1 MLKLIN
7 VTFTPLRVSGNVP
20 KGTTILEAAR
30 MMGLSMEGPC
40 NGAGTC
46 GKDLVQVRRE
56 GRLETVLACKTIL
69 TEDIEVIVPSNDNKG
84 VRIVEDF
91 YREKEHRYS
100 INPAVRKSL
109 NISCEGSASTSVFI
123 DDHLIAL
130 EDGDTSSKTF
140 GVAVD
145 IGTTTIASS
154 LVNLKTGEVAARSS
168 VLNPLVYYG
177 HDVMSRI
184 RYSTSGKNGLSRMHR
199 ELISAIN
206 LLIDV
211 LSKDSGIPV
220 DQVYLLLAAGNTTMQ
235 HIFLN
240 KEIAGIGEYPY
251 TAQILDRYT
260 TTADELGIDICKSAQ
275 VSVFPSISA
284 YVGGDIVS
292 GLVAVNIQKEDSPAL
307 FIDIGTNGEM
317 ALITGNGIIAT
328 SCAAGPCFEG
338 MTISSG
344 MRAGIGAIESV
355 SLRDGVMLEVIGEG
369 TPRGICGSGLLDLV
383 SEMIRT
389 GVVNSRGRLQGPD
402 NTELSD
408 LYRERLF
415 QKDGKRHFRLSE
427 EVTVSQEDI
436 RQVQLARAAIRT
448 GVEFLLSEGG
458 IRYEDVKTVIIA
470 GGFGY
475 HISRESLVTVGLI
488 PVFPNAKLSFVGNS
502 SLEGGKMGL
511 LDKDVLDRSTGLAR
525 GAKVIELANVDGFE
539 KRFVREMNFA

>member
-1 MLKLIN
+1 MSDLVN
-7 VTFTPLRVSGNVP
+7 VTFNLMRSSGSVP
-20 KGTTILEAAR
+20 SGTSILEAAR
-30 MMGLSMEGPC
+30 ILGIAMEGPC

-46 GKDLVQVRRE
+46 GKDLVQIRRE
-56 GRLETVLACKTIL
+56 GRLETVLACKTLL
-69 TEDIEVIVPSNDNKG
+69 TEDTEVIVPSHDSKG

-91 YREKEHRYS
+91 YREGEHRYS
-100 INPAVRKSL
+100 INPSVKKSL
-109 NISCEGSASTSVFI
+109 NISCEGSASTSVLI
-123 DDHLIAL
+123 DDHLIAV
-130 EDGDTSSKTF
+130 EDGDTSSISL

-154 LVNLKTGEVAARSS
+154 LVNLKTGEVACRSS

-184 RYSTSGKNGLSRMHR
+184 RYSTSEKNGLSRMHR

-211 LSKDSGIPV
+211 LSKDSEVPV
-220 DQVYLLLAAGNTTMQ
+220 EQIYTLLAAGNTTMQ

-240 KEIAGIGEYPY
+240 MEIAGIGEYPY
-251 TAQILDRYT
+251 TARILDRYT
-260 TTADELGIDICKSAQ
+260 TTAEELGIDICKSGQ

-317 ALITGNGIIAT
+317 ALVTGSGIIAT

-344 MRAGIGAIESV
+344 MRAGSGAIEGV
-355 SLRDGVMLEVIGEG
+355 SLKDGVMLDVIGEG
-369 TPRGICGSGLLDLV
+369 APRGICGSGLLDLV

-389 GVVNSRGRLQGPD
+389 GVVNSRGRLQGPENSEMPD
-402 NTELSD
+402 A
-408 LYRERLF
+408 YRERLF
-415 QKDGKRHFRLSE
+415 QKDGKRHFQLSE
-427 EVTVSQEDI
+427 DVTVSQEDI

-458 IRYEDVKTVIIA
+458 IKYEDIKTVIIA

-502 SLEGGKMGL
+502 SLEGGRMGL
-511 LDKDVLDRSTGLAR
+511 LDKDILDRSTGLAR

-539 KRFVREMNFA
+539 KRFVKEMNFA

>member
-1 MLKLIN
+1 MIN
-7 VTFTPLRVSGNVP
+7 VTFHPIRVSGSVP
-20 KGTTILEAAR
+20 RGATILEAAR
-30 MMGLSMEGPC
+30 MLGLAMEGPC

-69 TEDIEVIVPSNDNKG
+69 TEDIEVIVPSHDNKG

-91 YREKEHRYS
+91 YREGEHHYS

-109 NISCEGSASTSVFI
+109 DISCEGSAATSVFI
-123 DDHLIAL
+123 DDRLISV
-130 EDGDTSSKTF
+130 EDGDTSSISF
-140 GVAVD
+140 GVALD

-184 RYSTSGKNGLSRMHR
+184 RYSTSEKNGLVRMHR

-206 LLIDV
+206 LLIDI
-211 LSKDSGIPV
+211 LSRDSGIEKEGI
-220 DQVYLLLAAGNTTMQ
+220 YTLLTAGNTTMQ

-260 TTADELGIDICKSAQ
+260 TTAQELGIDICKSGQ

-292 GLVAVNIQKEDSPAL
+292 GLVAVDIQKGNSPAL

-317 ALITGNGIIAT
+317 ALVTASGITAT

-344 MRAGIGAIESV
+344 MRAGSGAIEGV
-355 SLRDGVMLEVIGEG
+355 SLKDGVMLEVIGEG
-369 TPRGICGSGLLDLV
+369 APRGICGSGLLDLV

-389 GVVNSRGRLQGPD
+389 GIVNSRGRLQGPE
-402 NTELSD
+402 NSELPD
-408 LYRERLF
+408 VYRERLL
-415 QKDGKRHFRLSE
+415 QKDGKRQFRLSD

-436 RQVQLARAAIRT
+436 RQVQLARAAIRS

-458 IRYEDVKTVIIA
+458 VRYEDIKTVIIA

-488 PVFPNAKLSFVGNS
+488 PVFPDAKLSFVGNS

-511 LDKDVLDRSTGLAR
+511 LDKDILDRSSGLAR
-525 GAKVIELANVDGFE
+525 GARVIELANVDGFE